1 MYTRYIIPVLL
12 LTSGM
17 SCQTVT
23 VPANSDVTDQETTMN
38 DTIQGEGTIVW
49 NAFEGGFF
57 GIQANNGGKVLSSW
71 FLGRGVPGSWP
82 GCKIRAQTEAGCGDN
97 CDVGYTGIGSQHCK
111 IRRVVRLVTLNST
124 MSGTAKGAYPLE
136 QFHLSLST
144 LGRKACATRRCRNQF
159 LALP

>member
-57 GIQANNGGKVLSSW
+57 GIQANNGEK
-71 FLGRGVPGSWP
+71 
-82 GCKIRAQTEAGCGDN
+82 
-97 CDVGYTGIGSQHCK
+97 Y
-111 IRRVVRLVTLNST
+111 
-124 MSGTAKGAYPLE
+124 YPLG
-136 QFHLSLST
+136 SLDEEFQIAG
-144 LGRKACATRRCRNQF
+144 LAVKFVLRPKRDVATIVMWGTPASVVSIAK
-159 LALP
+159 LEE